1 MKTIAITLSL
11 LTSGCLVRNLR
22 TPAEDHAVQ
31 ASAVAQSCEADGYGE
46 GKCTQADLDAMAQQ
60 ARCVNAAIRGKRC
73 AEESGK

>member
-46 GKCTQADLDAMAQQ
+46 GKCTQEDLDLQAAQ
-60 ARCVNAAIRGKRC
+60 ARCIMAITQGKRC
-73 AEESGK
+73 EEEPAK